1 MTNENK
7 PTNSL
12 IASIKSNWVS
22 ILAICAA
29 IATVINFYWQADE
42 YIVSRTKEAIKIEI
56 DAYHKMS
63 EAEQDSIIANID
75 GSYFKPLENEVK
87 LNSFFINKSIQGL
100 NAQFDKYTYRGVT
113 LYKSKPNESGYSV
126 YWYIFER
133 NNRWEIHLCT
143 YNATCDCFEYY
154 DPIEKRKKKITRL

>member
-12 IASIKSNWVS
+12 ITSIKSNWVS

-75 GSYFKPLENEVK
+75 RSYFKPLENEVK
-87 LNSFFINKSIQGL
+87 LNSFL
-100 NAQFDKYTYRGVT
+100 
-113 LYKSKPNESGYSV
+113 
-126 YWYIFER
+126 
-133 NNRWEIHLCT
+133 
-143 YNATCDCFEYY
+143 
-154 DPIEKRKKKITRL
+154 